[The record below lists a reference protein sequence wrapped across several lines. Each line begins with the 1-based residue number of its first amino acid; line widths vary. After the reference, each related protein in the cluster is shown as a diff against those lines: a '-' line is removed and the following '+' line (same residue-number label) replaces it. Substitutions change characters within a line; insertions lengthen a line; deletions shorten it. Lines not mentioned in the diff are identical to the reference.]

1 MAREAAVSGDDARA
15 AVRLL
20 RAPAT
25 IRARSAQI
33 FAHILSDRSEHFVA
47 DAAQLDRVAEFV
59 IETTRAAYPDLVI
72 PYHSRWR
79 HFEAGGAARWRAVAD
94 AAPDAAERGR
104 IAYDLVIPSVLL
116 DAGAGPDWRFV
127 EPGGAIYARSEGLAV
142 ASFRAFADG
151 LFSAD
156 PSSPWR
162 ADGAALAS
170 LDGARL
176 AGAFQVRADNPLAGL
191 DGRAELVRRL
201 GAAVLARPEIFAGR
215 LGGLFDHLCGQ
226 AQGGRLAASAVL
238 GAVLEAFSSIWP
250 GRIVLGG
257 ENLGDVWRHAAAR
270 GPGASDFLVP
280 FHKLSQWLAYSLVE
294 PLEWSG
300 IAVDGLDELTGLPEY
315 RNGGLF
321 LDMGALVLRD
331 SRAAARVHE
340 VGSPL
345 VVEWRAATVVLL
357 DRVAERARARLG
369 LGASALPLA
378 KVLQGGTWAAGR
390 AVARR
395 HRPDGAPPLV
405 IDSDGTVF

>member
-1 MAREAAVSGDDARA
+1 MAREDTGLGDDARA

-33 FAHILSDRSEHFVA
+33 FAHILSGRSEHFLA
-47 DAAQLDRVAEFV
+47 DVAQLDRVAEFV
-59 IETTRAAYPDLVI
+59 IETTRASYPDLAI

-79 HFEAGGAARWRAVAD
+79 HFETGGTERWRAIRD

-116 DAGAGPDWRFV
+116 DAGAGPVWRFV

-170 LDGARL
+170 LDSARL
-176 AGAFQVRADNPLAGL
+176 AGAFQVRADNPLSGL

-201 GAAVLARPEIFAGR
+201 GAAVLARPDIFAGR
-215 LGGLFDHLCGQ
+215 LGGLFDHLCRQ
-226 AQGGRLAASAVL
+226 AQGRRLGASAVL
-238 GAVLEAFSSIWP
+238 GTVLEVFSSIWP
-250 GRIVLGG
+250 GRLALGG

-294 PLEWSG
+294 PLEWAE
-300 IAVDGLDELTGLPEY
+300 IAVHGLDELTGLPEY

-331 SRAAARVHE
+331 RRAGSLVHA

-357 DRVAERARARLG
+357 DRVAARVRARLG

-395 HRPDGAPPLV
+395 RRPDGAPPLV